1 MDNRNLMKTN
11 RDECQVLNLGRRAT
25 GTNTGWGPM
34 SLGTA
39 LLKIQAPEALVYS
52 KLYMSQQYAMV
63 AKKAKKVL
71 GCVNK
76 TQPVAQGK

>member
-63 AKKAKKVL
+63 AKAAKKVL